1 MTPII
6 YALLH
11 LAAKNKML
19 NYEKS
24 RNKKKDSSLIR
35 ILLRMKYIFRY
46 AEMGEGDSSF
56 LPQSGIHSE

>member
-1 MTPII
+1 
-6 YALLH
+6 
-11 LAAKNKML
+11 ML

-24 RNKKKDSSLIR
+24 GNKKKDSSLLR
-35 ILLRMKYIFRY
+35 ILLRMKYTFRY